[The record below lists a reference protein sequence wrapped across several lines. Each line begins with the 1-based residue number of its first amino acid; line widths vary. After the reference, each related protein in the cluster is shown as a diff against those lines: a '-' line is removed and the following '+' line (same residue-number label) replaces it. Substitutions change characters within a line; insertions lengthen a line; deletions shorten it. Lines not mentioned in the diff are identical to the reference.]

1 MCILYFKP
9 VYAVLLFST
18 FLAGCATGKPLN
30 FVRAED
36 AYAADSI
43 IIYSIDDFEELIKKN
58 KVDTVFY
65 TDEYFIV
72 QINSAF
78 YSHIS
83 RGYKSFR
90 EYREGRLEKPER
102 WSIFKPGYSN

>member
-1 MCILYFKP
+1 MSALYFKRGC
-9 VYAVLLFST
+9 AVLMVNA
-18 FLAGCATGKPLN
+18 FLAACATEKELL
-30 FVRAED
+30 FV
-36 AYAADSI
+36 AARDNIHESI
-43 IIYSIDDFEELIKKN
+43 VIHDIDDFEALIRKN
-58 KVDTVFY
+58 KADTVFY

-72 QINSAF
+72 EIDSVF

-102 WSIFKPGYSN
+102 WSIFFPGYSD